1 MDIIDLER
9 QFETL
14 TREAFQTITEAETK
28 IQEKIEKVFQTL
40 TGSFEIKI
48 AVLDKLEAEIEKDS
62 ADFQAA
68 LNKITNDIHTLE
80 NKKPRAFLDLKA
92 KEAEL
97 RAKAE
102 EELKPFF
109 SEQKKK
115 KTELTN
121 QISAVKRELANFHKE
136 NNALLINEEKNFK
149 ARELDL
155 EQRLN
160 LDLERIYGEIV
171 EEYSE
176 FEKKLLETNDEKE
189 IADLKYKIKEVRIS
203 GNMELKKIKDHYA
216 FLLFE
221 NRLEFRKFAEKV
233 ILENSLKSEET
244 KVRVQAL
251 ESEKT
256 KLEQEEENEIQKAEF
271 EIQKLLLE
279 SERDNDV
286 YKNQGLLERQLQI
299 VDFESKAKQITS
311 EKETKEK
318 TLGVNYRKEAATFDL
333 SQFEVYQPLSEV
345 FFENFHRVSGSL
357 LNALQ
362 ASVKLYKETLLAML
376 LEFNEVSKSIHE
388 RFKNLLLL
396 ARKDELPKG
405 GPNPKDIL
413 ITLTKMTELSYRKRK
428 QMYEKTTEIFGKE
441 INEILIHIRN
451 INIVLSNHQAQLKEH
466 EEIFQKNLEEVI
478 KKGYMDLEEN
488 LKTTKVSEFGKKR
501 ALRKTKSLLRKE
513 AGQNNSE
520 IYREYNRKLRKLK
533 EKMARYQDLQKEME
547 SRITVESREFLK
559 KSKKRVQ
566 ELKKGFS
573 DLLVQHEKILYDE
586 YQNELAYNSMEE
598 RERNKEL

>member
-1 MDIIDLER
+1 MN
-9 QFETL
+9 
-14 TREAFQTITEAETK
+14 
-28 IQEKIEKVFQTL
+28 
-40 TGSFEIKI
+40 G
-48 AVLDKLEAEIEKDS
+48 
-62 ADFQAA
+62 
-68 LNKITNDIHTLE
+68 
-80 NKKPRAFLDLKA
+80 
-92 KEAEL
+92 L
-97 RAKAE
+97 RIC
-102 EELKPFF
+102 F
-109 SEQKKK
+109 
-115 KTELTN
+115 T
-121 QISAVKRELANFHKE
+121 
-136 NNALLINEEKNFK
+136 
-149 ARELDL
+149 
-155 EQRLN
+155 
-160 LDLERIYGEIV
+160 
-171 EEYSE
+171 
-176 FEKKLLETNDEKE
+176 
-189 IADLKYKIKEVRIS
+189 
-203 GNMELKKIKDHYA
+203 
-216 FLLFE
+216 
-221 NRLEFRKFAEKV
+221 
-233 ILENSLKSEET
+233 
-244 KVRVQAL
+244 
-251 ESEKT
+251 
-256 KLEQEEENEIQKAEF
+256 
-271 EIQKLLLE
+271 
-279 SERDNDV
+279 
-286 YKNQGLLERQLQI
+286 
-299 VDFESKAKQITS
+299 
-311 EKETKEK
+311 
-318 TLGVNYRKEAATFDL
+318 
-333 SQFEVYQPLSEV
+333 
-345 FFENFHRVSGSL
+345 
-357 LNALQ
+357 
-362 ASVKLYKETLLAML
+362 
-376 LEFNEVSKSIHE
+376 
-388 RFKNLLLL
+388 

-533 EKMARYQDLQKEME
+533 EKMARYQYLQKEME